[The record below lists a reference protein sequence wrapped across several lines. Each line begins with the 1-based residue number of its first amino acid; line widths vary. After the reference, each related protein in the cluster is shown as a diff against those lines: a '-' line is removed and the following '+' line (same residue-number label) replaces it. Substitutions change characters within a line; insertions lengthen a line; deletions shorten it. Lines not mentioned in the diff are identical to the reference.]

1 MLQFLKKQ
9 KIMGKIPTIY
19 QCDSRDRENQIVAAD
34 MDGTLLV
41 GRTSFPYFALI
52 AFDVGGILRLI
63 LLLLLSPIA
72 GVLYHFVSESA
83 GIRVLIFATFA
94 GVRVSDIKSAATAVL
109 PKHYSEDLHPET
121 WRVFSSCGRKCVIT
135 ANPRIMVE
143 PFLKNY
149 LGVDDVLG
157 TEISSCKGVA
167 TGLVAASGVLV
178 GKNKAVGLRRT
189 FGGEYVPDIG
199 IGDRKTDFHF
209 MKLCKERYIV
219 PSRPGVR
226 PLRPEALPNP
236 VIFHDGRLVQ
246 KPTPFV
252 ALLIILWFPIGLVLS
267 ILRVFSG
274 SLSPIS
280 PLASII
286 RVLGC
291 PTTING
297 TPPLDLLKH
306 SSARK
311 KGVVFVCSHR
321 TVIDAV
327 YVSACLGRM
336 TTTISYSVPGFTEFL
351 SPIKTVRL
359 TRDRTVDA
367 KLIENILNEGRYL
380 VMCPEGTTCR
390 EPYLLRFSSLFAELT
405 DEIVPVAI
413 VVKTS
418 MFHGTTARGYK
429 WLDPFFFYMNPV
441 PRYEVT
447 FLSKLSPDQ
456 TCTAGKSSHEV
467 ANNVQQMI
475 AKTLNY
481 KCTNLTRRDKY
492 RALAGTNGL
501 VGEKPTKSV
510 TTKVRE

>member
-1 MLQFLKKQ
+1 MAVPKPNLPNR
-9 KIMGKIPTIY
+9 IPTIY
-19 QCDSRDRENQIVAAD
+19 QCDSKGRENQTVVAD

-41 GRTSFPYFALI
+41 GRSSFPYFALI

-63 LLLLLSPIA
+63 LLLLAAPLA
-72 GVLYHFVSESA
+72 GLLYHFVSESA

-94 GVRVSDIKSAATAVL
+94 GVKVADIKSAASAVL

-121 WRVFSSCGRKCVIT
+121 WRVFSSCGRKCVLT

-149 LGVDDVLG
+149 LGVDVVLG
-157 TEISSCKGVA
+157 TEISSYKGIA
-167 TGLVAASGVLV
+167 TGLVASPGVLV
-178 GKNKAVGLRRT
+178 GKNKAIALRKA
-189 FGGEYVPDIG
+189 FGTESMPDIG
-199 IGDRKTDFHF
+199 IGDRKTDFPF

-219 PSRPGVR
+219 PSRPGIRPVR
-226 PLRPEALPNP
+226 KEELPKP

-246 KPTPFV
+246 KPTPLL
-252 ALLIILWFPIGLVLS
+252 ALLIVLWFPIGILLS
-267 ILRVFSG
+267 ILRVFCG

-280 PLASII
+280 ITYHVMKL
-286 RVLGC
+286 LGG
-291 PTTING
+291 PTTIKG
-297 TPPLDLLKH
+297 TPPRDAKH
-306 SSARK
+306 FSKER
-311 KGVVFVCSHR
+311 GVVFVCSHR

-336 TTTISYSVPGFTEFL
+336 TTTISYSVASFTEFL
-351 SPIKTVRL
+351 SPIKTARL
-359 TRDRTVDA
+359 TRDRTKDA
-367 KLIENILNEGRYL
+367 KLIEQILDEGRYL

-405 DEIVPVAI
+405 DQIVPVAI

-441 PRYEVT
+441 PAYEVT
-447 FLSKLSPDQ
+447 FLNKLSPDQ
-456 TCTAGKSSHEV
+456 TCSAGKSSHEV
-467 ANNVQQMI
+467 ANNVQEMI

-481 KCTNLTRRDKY
+481 KCTNLTRKDKY
-492 RALAGTNGL
+492 RALAGTDGL
-501 VGEKPTKSV
+501 VGQKPTRAASKV
-510 TTKVRE
+510 TTN